1 MTDKTNQVSQRQI
14 ILELL
19 LEIWEKGAFCNEVL
33 DGALKKYGYLPD
45 AQKYFIRRICEGSV
59 RWLIRLDYYLDVV
72 SKTKTAKMKP
82 VIRAILRMGAYQ
94 ILFAEDIPSS
104 AAVNE
109 AVKLTKKR
117 GLQSLSGFVNGVLRS
132 LDRKKDEISLPD
144 PKQDRIRYLA
154 VAYSFPEWLV
164 DQILDALPSE
174 QAEHPEKVFSALSEK
189 RPLCVRLSRR
199 MTEEE
204 KRDLLAKMQQQG
216 ITVRASE
223 KLAYAYFL
231 EGVSGIENLPGYAQ
245 GYLYF
250 QDIGSMMVVENA
262 GLKKGDLVVDV
273 CAAPGGKS
281 LHAADVLAAMDEQD
295 DAAGKGF
302 VICGDLTEEKADRI
316 RENAARSGFDNLEI
330 RVWDARQCQEDL
342 IEKADVVIA
351 DLPCSG
357 LGVMGR
363 KPDIK
368 YHISPEKIASLQQ
381 LQRQILSQAVRY
393 VKPGGKLVYSTC
405 TMTREENEDN
415 RDWLLAETEFTKRSE
430 LRMTP
435 GLDESDGFYIAV
447 FQKPEG

>member
-1 MTDKTNQVSQRQI
+1 MAQESSISQRQI
-14 ILELL
+14 ILDCL
-19 LEIWEKGAFCNEVL
+19 LEIWEKGGFCNQVL
-33 DGALKKYGYLPD
+33 DGALKKYGYLEPT
-45 AQKYFIRRICEGSV
+45 QKYFIRRICEGSV
-59 RWLIRLDYYLDVV
+59 RTQIRLDYCIDAV
-72 SKTKTAKMKP
+72 SKTKTRKMKP
-82 VIRAILRMGAYQ
+82 LIRTLLRMSAYQ

-144 PKQDRIRYLA
+144 PKQDRTGYLA

-199 MTEEE
+199 MSEEG
-204 KRDLLAKMQQQG
+204 KRDLLAKMQQHG

-231 EGVSGIENLPGYAQ
+231 EGVNGIENLPGYAQ

-250 QDIGSMMVVENA
+250 QDIGSMMVVECA

-281 LHAADVLAAMDEQD
+281 LHAADVLKAL
-295 DAAGKGF
+295 GGGT
-302 VICGDLTEEKADRI
+302 VICGDLTKEKAERI
-316 RENAARSGFDNLEI
+316 RENAARWRLDNLEV
-330 RVWDARQCQEDL
+330 RVWDARESQEDL
-342 IEKADVVIA
+342 IGKADVVIA

-368 YHISPEKIASLQQ
+368 YHISKEKIESLQS
-381 LQRQILSQAVRY
+381 LQRQILKTVVSY
-393 VKPGGKLVYSTC
+393 VKPGGRLVYSTC
-405 TMTREENEDN
+405 TMTKEENDDN
-415 RDWLLAETEFTKRSE
+415 RDWLLEHTDFEMISETK
-430 LRMTP
+430 LIP
-435 GLDESDGFYIAV
+435 GRDESDGFYV
-447 FQKPEG
+447 CVLQRPEG